1 VAGLDL
7 LGEPA
12 AVLVPVKSFARAKL
26 RLAPALEAGERA
38 RLARS
43 FATRVVRAAA
53 PLPVAVACDN
63 EEVAAWAVGEGAAV
77 CWTPGLG
84 LNGAVAAGVAFL
96 TARGAT
102 RVVVAHGDLPFAT
115 GLAALA
121 TGEGV
126 TLVPDRHERGTNVCC
141 VPSRAGF
148 AFSYGPGSFL
158 RHQAEATRL
167 GLPLTVVR
175 SAELGL
181 DVDEPE
187 DLALARRR
195 SAAPLRGTAAS
206 ARGATAVPA

>member
-1 VAGLDL
+1 MAGIDL
-7 LGEPA
+7 VGAPA

-26 RLAPALEAGERA
+26 RLAPALGADERA
-38 RLARS
+38 RLARLL
-43 FATRVVRAAA
+43 ATRVVRAGA
-53 PLPVAVACDN
+53 PLPVAVACDD
-63 EEVAAWAVGEGAAV
+63 EEVAAWAANEGAAV

-84 LNGAVAAGVAFL
+84 LNGAVATGVSSLAE
-96 TARGAT
+96 RGAS

-121 TGEGV
+121 GGEGV
-126 TLVPDRHERGTNVCC
+126 TLVPDRHECGTNVCC
-141 VPSRAGF
+141 VPSRTGF

-158 RHQAEATRL
+158 RHQAEAARL

-175 SAELGL
+175 SVELGL
-181 DVDEPE
+181 DLDDPE

-195 SAAPLRGTAAS
+195 STAPLLGTTES